1 MQFEV
6 ISKTQYFEQIVSSI
20 LNLFRLALKERTT
33 GDSSQQLLWQ
43 LGVQRKCLFR
53 SEACLITNSSV
64 LEQERD
70 CSLLLFLHFYLHGL
84 LISLSFITTLVLYYI
99 IIIYCIHQ
107 FFFLN
112 SGTLGHFL
120 ISWVPETETKEI
132 FRFFFCQQTRLLE
145 YGFAARYQG
154 TIGDKAKKKE
164 RAANLELEELVD
176 SGEKNG

>member
-1 MQFEV
+1 MQFLV

-53 SEACLITNSSV
+53 SEPYLITNSSV

-70 CSLLLFLHFYLHGL
+70 WSLLIFLHFYLNGL

-99 IIIYCIHQ
+99 IIIYCTHQ

-120 ISWVPETETKEI
+120 ISWEPEKKQTKQY
-132 FRFFFCQQTRLLE
+132 FFLFLS
-145 YGFAARYQG
+145 A
-154 TIGDKAKKKE
+154 
-164 RAANLELEELVD
+164 D
-176 SGEKNG
+176 SIIRIWLCSTLPRDYWW